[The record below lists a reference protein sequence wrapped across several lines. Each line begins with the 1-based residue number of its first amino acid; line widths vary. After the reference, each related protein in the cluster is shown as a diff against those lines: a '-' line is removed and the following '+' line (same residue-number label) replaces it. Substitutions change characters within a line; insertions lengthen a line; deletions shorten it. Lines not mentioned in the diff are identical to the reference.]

1 MLGARVWVPLLI
13 RRAFCERAALEFW
26 RARVRGAVLG
36 SGVAVGGRFASRQG
50 LAGAGFLGALLASDM
65 RLLRAHRIRARA
77 ATTSGRSGAVP
88 WVPSCRRWW
97 LLACGARW
105 LQRGDGRRTP
115 WTQPSTSGSRPM
127 GCTPSELRSF
137 RMRTSFRNVPYVKMI
152 LAAGP
157 HGPAFIPGGH
167 VKPSSIHTPK
177 TYACS

>member
-1 MLGARVWVPLLI
+1 MAWRTGLGSSPHQARFL
-13 RRAFCERAALEFW
+13 
-26 RARVRGAVLG
+26 RARSAGVLASARARCGAG
-36 SGVAVGGRFASRQG
+36 AGFAVGGRFATRRG

-177 TYACS
+177 NPHD